1 MHRLRI
7 IDQAAQLPVS
17 CRMSHTVIFIK
28 NTAMNK
34 LHFTKDSGNDFYRIL
49 HKRVFDS
56 FGGNSI
62 HANGWMWM
70 KIIFYFTF
78 FLLSYGALF
87 FTGGNTIAFIILFL
101 VNGLLMLGIIFN
113 VAHDAAHNTL
123 SPHKRLNKIL
133 YYTSFTLLGNNP
145 FVWKKYHI
153 ESHHLYTNVEG
164 SDIDVIKNAFIR
176 LNDDDAYKPHHRYQQ
191 YYAPLLYI
199 FYSLNFVI
207 VRDIAAL
214 FGRKDRTIVLALPLR
229 EKLFY
234 AFYKLV
240 YFSYALIIPLLFC
253 APHWTIILVAFFGS
267 HFLNSLIICSVL
279 ACNHQV
285 DETSHTSPPVN
296 GKLDKS
302 WASHQMEANLDYNP
316 ESRMLNFLVGGFN
329 AHTVHHLFPGVCHIH
344 YPKLIPIIR
353 QTAKEHGIH
362 YNETTYLKAM
372 RSHFRFLEK
381 MGKQTKTESYATA
394 IQ

>member
-1 MHRLRI
+1 
-7 IDQAAQLPVS
+7 
-17 CRMSHTVIFIK
+17 
-28 NTAMNK
+28 MNK
-34 LHFTKDSGNDFYRIL
+34 LNFRRDSGNDFYKIL
-49 HKRVFDS
+49 HKKVSDS
-56 FGGNSI
+56 FAGRAI
-62 HANGWMWM
+62 YADTKMWL
-70 KIIFYFTF
+70 KVIFYFSF
-78 FLLSYGALF
+78 FVLTYSLLF
-87 FTGGNTIAFIILFL
+87 FTGENAMVFTILFL

-113 VAHDAAHNTL
+113 IAHDAAHNTL
-123 SPHKRLNKIL
+123 SHRKKLNKIL

-176 LNDDDAYKPHHRYQQ
+176 LNKDDACKSHHRYQH

-207 VRDIAAL
+207 LRDIAAL

-229 EKLFY
+229 EKRVY
-234 AFYKLV
+234 IFYKV
-240 YFSYALIIPLLFC
+240 IYFSYTLILPLLFC
-253 APHWTIILVAFFGS
+253 APHWKIIIGAFFLS

-285 DETSHTSPPVN
+285 DETSHTSPPEK

-302 WASHQMEANLDYNP
+302 WASLQMEANLDYNP
-316 ESRMLNFLVGGFN
+316 ESKLLNFLVGGFN
-329 AHTVHHLFPGVCHIH
+329 AHTVHHLFPGICHIH
-344 YPKLIPIIR
+344 YPKLISIIR
-353 QTAKEHGIH
+353 KTASEHGIH

-381 MGKQTKTESYATA
+381 MGVQTKTESHETA
-394 IQ
+394 IQQETDGRKILERPFR